1 MAMPTLL
8 ETLQHY
14 SIKQIAVNAGGKHCL
29 ALTTEG
35 EVFSWGEA
43 EDGKL
48 GHGNRYV
55 CVLYS

>member
-14 SIKQIAVNAGGKHCL
+14 SIKQIAVNAGGKHWL
-29 ALTTEG
+29 ALTTDG

-55 CVLYS
+55 